1 MPQVYSWNPR
11 KPLLP
16 GRFSKYSR
24 FRGRVNNFGDLLG
37 GKIVEA
43 VLQRGRLGESAPAF
57 PSQQLLSVGSVLH
70 EANDGDVIW
79 GSGRNGKKTPEQHR
93 FERLDVRAVRGPL
106 TRRFLEER
114 GLDVPKTFGDPA
126 LLLPKLYPETVRW
139 ATNKQRK
146 YAVVPNFNEWD
157 FYSSAPNVVN
167 PLGPLASVIEFI
179 AGSEYVVGSS
189 LHGVIVAEA
198 LGIPA
203 VAIASRVEPDFK
215 YRDYHS
221 GTGRSEDSLI
231 LADDLES
238 GLRTAAKLEPPVMDW
253 SADRLLGAFPQELWQ
268 SASHET
274 APPRL

>member
-16 GRFSKYSR
+16 GRLSKYSR
-24 FRGRVNNFGDLLG
+24 FGRRVNNFGDLLG
-37 GKIVEA
+37 GKIVQA
-43 VLQRGRLGESAPAF
+43 VLRQRGLGRPAPAF
-57 PSQQLLSVGSVLH
+57 SSQQLLSVGSVLH
-70 EANDGDVIW
+70 EANDGDVVW
-79 GSGRNGKKTPEQHR
+79 GSGRNGKKTPEQHT

-106 TRRFLEER
+106 TRCFLEER
-114 GLDVPKTFGDPA
+114 GQSVPEVFGDPA
-126 LLLPKLYPETVRW
+126 LLLPNLYPETVQW
-139 ATNKQRK
+139 AQNKKRK
-146 YAVVPNFNEWD
+146 YAVVPNFNEWGM
-157 FYSSAPNVVN
+157 YKNVQNVVD

-179 AGSEYVVGSS
+179 ASSEYVVGSS

-221 GTGRSEDSLI
+221 GTGRPSDSLV
-231 LADDLES
+231 LAENLDA
-238 GLRTAAKLEPPVMDW
+238 GLQLAAKLEPPTMDW
-253 SADRLLGAFPQELWQ
+253 SADKLLNAFPGELWKENR
-268 SASHET
+268 HET